1 MLARGSGDTGS
12 TSLSLGLGGAVIE
25 LIIGAN
31 VVWARSLI
39 IWIII
44 IAGVGS
50 VGSCGGGSV
59 EDGAIVIAS
68 VIVDGWIVVV
78 VEGFVV
84 VGFAV
89 VLVDVASF
97 KDRLNF
103 EGPEDISL
111 DESFLEPFVEEDVIT
126 SEDTLA
132 SGIGIWGGGAE
143 LVLSS
148 SDDES
153 IL

>member
-1 MLARGSGDTGS
+1 M
-12 TSLSLGLGGAVIE
+12 
-25 LIIGAN
+25 
-31 VVWARSLI
+31 
-39 IWIII
+39 
-44 IAGVGS
+44 
-50 VGSCGGGSV
+50 
-59 EDGAIVIAS
+59 IAS
-68 VIVDGWIVVV
+68 VVVDGWIVVEVVVVDGVV

-84 VGFAV
+84 VGFVV
-89 VLVDVASF
+89 VLVDVASI

-143 LVLSS
+143 LVLNS

-153 IL
+153 IV